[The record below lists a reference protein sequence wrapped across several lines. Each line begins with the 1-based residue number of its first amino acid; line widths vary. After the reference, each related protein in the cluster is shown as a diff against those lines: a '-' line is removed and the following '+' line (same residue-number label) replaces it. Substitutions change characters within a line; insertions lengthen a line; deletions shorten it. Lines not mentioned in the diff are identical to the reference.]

1 MLTVPHVYQLLLKI
15 GTGSSWKDALLEV
28 LPKKKLNEGIKTE
41 DKIDEGQPEDDPKDD
56 PEDTPEDAPEEN
68 TGGKS
73 EYESKESP
81 EDS

>member
-1 MLTVPHVYQLLLKI
+1 MPHVYQLLLKI

-41 DKIDEGQPEDDPKDD
+41 DKIDESKSEDDPV
-56 PEDTPEDAPEEN
+56 DTPEEN

-73 EYESKESP
+73 EYESKESS
-81 EDS
+81 EES

>member
-41 DKIDEGQPEDDPKDD
+41 DKIDESKSEDD
-56 PEDTPEDAPEEN
+56 PEDTPEEN

-73 EYESKESP
+73 ENKLEESP
-81 EDS
+81 EES

>member
-41 DKIDEGQPEDDPKDD
+41 DKIDESKSEDD
-56 PEDTPEDAPEEN
+56 PEDTPEEN
-68 TGGKS
+68 TRGKS
-73 EYESKESP
+73 ENKLEESP
-81 EDS
+81 EES

>member
-41 DKIDEGQPEDDPKDD
+41 DKIDESIPG
-56 PEDTPEDAPEEN
+56 DTPEDTHDEKTDKKLEN
-68 TGGKS
+68 K
-73 EYESKESP
+73 SKESP

>member
-41 DKIDEGQPEDDPKDD
+41 DKIDEGKPEDDPEDA
-56 PEDTPEDAPEEN
+56 PEDTPEDAPDEN
-68 TGGKS
+68 TGGNC
-73 EYESKESP
+73 
-81 EDS
+81 